1 MVDKFITAIFLQEGA
16 PGRVRGL
23 IALGLT
29 GTACWL
35 AIDGV
40 LPVQTFVTAWVAA
53 IGVYIGAR
61 IATP

>member
-1 MVDKFITAIFLQEGA
+1 MNNLISALFTQEGA

-35 AIDGV
+35 TIDGV
-40 LPVQTFVTAWVAA
+40 LPVETFTTAWVAA

-61 IATP
+61 IATRG